1 MRLDHLLSKEL
12 PRTVPDTPLCGLG
25 GLQGK
30 PVADTQVVRR
40 VLMGGI
46 STDSV
51 LSAVLRMPVRCPFRG
66 VPGTC
71 GAGRGGHLL
80 AHCWVLRQQDLILQR
95 CEVGAGW
102 FPLVPAF
109 FRRRARY
116 VCGVGG

>member
-1 MRLDHLLSKEL
+1 M
-12 PRTVPDTPLCGLG
+12 PNTPKCGLG

-51 LSAVLRMPVRCPFRG
+51 PLRGCPHASTVPPLRKG

-71 GAGRGGHLL
+71 GGERGGYLL
-80 AHCWVLRQQDLILQR
+80 AHCWVLRQQDLL
-95 CEVGAGW
+95 A
-102 FPLVPAF
+102 AM
-109 FRRRARY
+109 
-116 VCGVGG
+116 